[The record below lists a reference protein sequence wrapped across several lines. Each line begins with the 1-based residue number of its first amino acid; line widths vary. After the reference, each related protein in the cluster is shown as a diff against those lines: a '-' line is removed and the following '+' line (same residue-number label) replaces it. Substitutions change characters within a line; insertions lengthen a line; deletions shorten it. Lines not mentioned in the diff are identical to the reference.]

1 MKTYYVAVTQYVYV
15 KEESE
20 AAATVAAIRDAKEQD
35 CWNAEVLEIHKEDG
49 TIAFKD
55 SD

>member
-20 AAATVAAIRDAKEQD
+20 DAACLVAIRDAKEQD
-35 CWNAEVLEIHKEDG
+35 CWNAEVLEIEQEDG